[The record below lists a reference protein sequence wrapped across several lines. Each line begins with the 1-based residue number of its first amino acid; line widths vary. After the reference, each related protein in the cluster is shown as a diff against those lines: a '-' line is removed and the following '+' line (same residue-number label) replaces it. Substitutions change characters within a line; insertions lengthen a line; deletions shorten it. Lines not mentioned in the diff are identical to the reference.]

1 MKNSTLMGNAVDP
14 GLTAI
19 VASVRGDGQDHDVLA
34 TAMDLGRR
42 FGAEVRAVHGRG
54 NPNEVLSIVGPG
66 VSAAAAQSLYNA
78 AEQQIAARRQHGW
91 EAFEAA
97 AGAAPRTP
105 EAGFWVN
112 WTEEDGRQ
120 GTVAAGH
127 CLTADLVVAGRPGDD
142 AETEYAVEALLFNAG
157 VPVLLMPPGFD
168 TLEGRH
174 IGVAWDGGVAASR
187 ALRGARALLRRA
199 DKVSVIT
206 VQERRKTPT
215 AEAARHAIERLGKAV
230 ETLAVEAGDGPV
242 GEVLGETATKA
253 GCDLLVMGAYG
264 HSRLREFMLGGATR
278 SVLRASPLP
287 ALLCH

>member
-1 MKNSTLMGNAVDP
+1 MKNSTLMSTAVDP

-19 VASVRGDGQDHDVLA
+19 VASVRGDGHDRDVLA
-34 TAMDLGRR
+34 TAVDLGRR
-42 FGAEVRAVHGRG
+42 YGAEVQAVHGRG

-66 VSAAAAQSLYNA
+66 VSAVAAQSLYAA
-78 AEQQIAARRQHGW
+78 AEQQIAARRKHAW
-91 EAFEAA
+91 EAFDAA
-97 AGAAPRTP
+97 AGDAPRDR

-120 GTVAAGH
+120 GIVTARH

-142 AETEYAVEALLFNAG
+142 PETETTVEALLFGAG
-157 VPVLLMPPGFD
+157 VPVLIMPPGFEAV
-168 TLEGRH
+168 EGRH

-206 VQERRKTPT
+206 AIERRKTPT
-215 AEAARHAIERLGKAV
+215 ADAVLHAVERLGKSADAMSV
-230 ETLAVEAGDGPV
+230 ECGDGPV
-242 GEVLGETATKA
+242 GDVLTETATKA
-253 GCDLLVMGAYG
+253 GCDLMVMGAYG